1 MNSTTTIA
9 TLGRARP
16 VLRLT
21 RETATFPFVALPTRP
36 GALPIEVTLL
46 ARLGRGA
53 GTGMCRDMMA
63 RQGRHGR
70 FIDALDEPSAK
81 LGGSDFAKGDATAL
95 YSFGVGQGGHPFHRH
110 AGHRVFTA
118 VSGSA
123 GAQLRFSS
131 ATPQEI
137 AHDPVAFVR
146 ALRHVDVP
154 PDCLFTVRFSGEN
167 WHQFVPGVQE
177 AGHPAFFALSTH
189 TNELGGELSAALR
202 SKVLQDQGDIPSLTE
217 LLPDAVQT
225 LLASAPVQARQ
236 VPTTVLSLG
245 ERPGGWL
252 AAACGY
258 YRAQAGRLG
267 PALASVLAPLQG
279 GGYVSELRPSRVQEQ
294 PGLPADSLLRQ
305 ALAGHALHHEDY
317 FTLVTASPAGAAPD
331 AAAQLAGLLGSFLV
345 HRHPGVSR
353 MMAVRNVVVRPLGL
367 RRSPLACPVSSLQP
381 PTAGQ
386 AMPEGSLLFAGRYP
400 VHASQVAAD
409 GRSAQVLLG
418 ADDRHL
424 AFRSCVGVRCLDDGR
439 VEYSLA
445 TRVACR
451 NAFGRLYMALI
462 ERMHRSYIAPHL
474 LQVAVEGIE
483 GGAPL

>member
-1 MNSTTTIA
+1 MNSSTA
-9 TLGRARP
+9 TLGLSRP
-16 VLRLT
+16 ALRLT

-46 ARLGRGA
+46 ARLGRGV
-53 GTGMCRDMMA
+53 GSGLCRGMMA
-63 RQGRHGR
+63 RQGQHGR
-70 FIDALDEPSAK
+70 FVDALDEPSAK

-131 ATPQEI
+131 ATPAEI
-137 AHDPVAFVR
+137 ERDPAAFVR

-167 WHQFVPGVQE
+167 WHQFVPSVQG

-217 LLPDAVQT
+217 LLPDAVQD
-225 LLASAPVQARQ
+225 LLASAPVRAQQ

-252 AAACGY
+252 AAACGH
-258 YRAQAGRLG
+258 YRALAGRVG
-267 PALASVLAPLQG
+267 HALAPLQG
-279 GGYVSELRPSRVQEQ
+279 TGYVSELRPSRVRELHD
-294 PGLPADSLLRQ
+294 LPADSLLRQ
-305 ALAGHALHHEDY
+305 ALGGRRLHHEDC
-317 FTLVTASPAGAAPD
+317 FTLVAAAPAGAAPD
-331 AAAQLAGLLGSFLV
+331 AASLLAGLLDSFLV
-345 HRHPGVSR
+345 NRHPGVTR
-353 MMAVRNVVVRPLGL
+353 MMAVRNVIVRPLGL

-381 PTAGQ
+381 PSAGQ
-386 AMPEGSLLFAGRYP
+386 AMPEGSPLFACRYP
-400 VHASQVAAD
+400 VHASQVAPD

-424 AFRSCVGVRCLDDGR
+424 AFRSCVGVRWLDDGR

-462 ERMHRSYIAPHL
+462 ERTHRRYIAPHL
-474 LQVAVEGIE
+474 LQVAVEGME
-483 GGAPL
+483 GR

>member
-63 RQGRHGR
+63 RQGQHVR

-137 AHDPVAFVR
+137 ARDPAAFVR

-167 WHQFVPGVQE
+167 WHQFVPSVQE

-225 LLASAPVQARQ
+225 LLASVCRC
-236 VPTTVLSLG
+236 
-245 ERPGGWL
+245 RPGRCPPRCSRL
-252 AAACGY
+252 AS
-258 YRAQAGRLG
+258 G
-267 PALASVLAPLQG
+267 PAAG
-279 GGYVSELRPSRVQEQ
+279 WRLRAVTTAHRR
-294 PGLPADSLLRQ
+294 AAWALRWR
-305 ALAGHALHHEDY
+305 ACWR
-317 FTLVTASPAGAAPD
+317 PCRAGA
-331 AAAQLAGLLGSFLV
+331 
-345 HRHPGVSR
+345 
-353 MMAVRNVVVRPLGL
+353 M
-367 RRSPLACPVSSLQP
+367 
-381 PTAGQ
+381 
-386 AMPEGSLLFAGRYP
+386 
-400 VHASQVAAD
+400 
-409 GRSAQVLLG
+409 
-418 ADDRHL
+418 
-424 AFRSCVGVRCLDDGR
+424 
-439 VEYSLA
+439 
-445 TRVACR
+445 
-451 NAFGRLYMALI
+451 
-462 ERMHRSYIAPHL
+462 
-474 LQVAVEGIE
+474 
-483 GGAPL
+483 